1 MIVVEAISVQAG
13 EFRLDDVSLRVPT
26 GGYAVLMGK
35 TGSGKTTILET
46 IIGLRSVTR
55 GRIWLD
61 DRDVTHLKP
70 AVRGIGYVPQ
80 DGALFSKMTVEDQ
93 LGLSLVIRH
102 VPAAAIRQRVRELA
116 DLLGISHLLHR
127 KPRGLSG
134 GERQRVALGRALS
147 FRPRILCLDEPLSA
161 LDDETRRQMCDLLA
175 SIRAKTGV
183 TTLHITHNLAEAQIL
198 ADCLFRLENGRIE
211 TLELAGADPA
221 HPRHQAT
228 GLDPRQR
235 APDMAP
241 VYPVARSHRLGKSQ
255 AALRRLCPQQT
266 LSPQPLAGMLKG
278 EEILGWI
285 GGCTMPQLRLTSLI
299 DYRGLRVC
307 GSSWPQ
313 DGRCRPGAWM
323 PPARRRRVPRRNKPT
338 IKLAG

>member
-1 MIVVEAISVQAG
+1 MIVVDSISVQAG
-13 EFRLDDVSLRVPT
+13 EFRIDDVSLRVPT

-46 IIGLRSVTR
+46 IIGLRRVSR

-61 DRDVTHLKP
+61 DRDVTRLKP

-93 LGLSLVIRH
+93 LGLSLVIRRA
-102 VPAAAIRQRVRELA
+102 PAAAIRQRVRELA

-175 SIRAKTGV
+175 GIRLKTGV
-183 TTLHITHNLAEAQIL
+183 TALHITHNLAEAQVL

-211 TLELAGADPA
+211 TLGSPA
-221 HPRHQAT
+221 T
-228 GLDPRQR
+228 D
-235 APDMAP
+235 
-241 VYPVARSHRLGKSQ
+241 LG
-255 AALRRLCPQQT
+255 RT
-266 LSPQPLAGMLKG
+266 
-278 EEILGWI
+278 
-285 GGCTMPQLRLTSLI
+285 
-299 DYRGLRVC
+299 
-307 GSSWPQ
+307 
-313 DGRCRPGAWM
+313 
-323 PPARRRRVPRRNKPT
+323 
-338 IKLAG
+338 

>member
-1 MIVVEAISVQAG
+1 MIVVEAMAVQAG
-13 EFRLDDVSLRVPT
+13 EFRLDDVCLRVPT

-46 IIGLRSVTR
+46 VIGLRSVTR
-55 GRIWLD
+55 GRIWLH
-61 DRDVTHLKP
+61 DREVTHLKP

-80 DGALFSKMTVEDQ
+80 DGALFSKMTVEEQ
-93 LGLSLVIRH
+93 LGLALVIRR

-116 DLLGISHLLHR
+116 ELLGIAHLLHR

-211 TLELAGADPA
+211 TIELAGAEAHEPGKSERTPCRRDRSDPSDDPSDESA
-221 HPRHQAT
+221 PPLLPRLEAVDFACLNQLGV
-228 GLDPRQR
+228 GLAAGVLDGVQLL
-235 APDMAP
+235 D
-241 VYPVARSHRLGKSQ
+241 RLGEF
-255 AALRRLCPQQT
+255 LLDRFL
-266 LSPQPLAGMLKG
+266 
-278 EEILGWI
+278 
-285 GGCTMPQLRLTSLI
+285 
-299 DYRGLRVC
+299 D
-307 GSSWPQ
+307 
-313 DGRCRPGAWM
+313 
-323 PPARRRRVPRRNKPT
+323 
-338 IKLAG
+338 